1 MPAEPAKVTIRMY
14 NVGFGDCFLL
24 TFHYAPP
31 LKDQHILIDFG
42 SVSGSV
48 NMQEIAGQIRAACG
62 GKLYA
67 VVATHRHRDHISGFS
82 DAGGKQSP
90 GAIIASCKP
99 EVVVQPWT
107 ENPEAGADATS
118 APLLKKNQPANPL
131 RLFFASMNAMQAY
144 AQAVVDAAPLWR
156 GADGRPLALEKLA
169 ANNTKNP
176 DAVRNLRK
184 MGKRQPRFLQY
195 DSSSGLE
202 DNKLL
207 PGVKVRVLG
216 PPALKQ
222 QNLKKYAK
230 QSDEYWLATKFWG
243 LQQRAAA
250 AAGTFDLFPR
260 AARYGKG
267 PKPLHTR
274 WFIDHAE
281 SALKKNAL
289 AIVTILDRFL
299 NNTSLILLFEVKG
312 KKLLFPGDAQLENW
326 QWALSQ
332 DGIPDLLKDVDV
344 YKVGHHGSRNA
355 TPKELWN
362 VFEKRQERTLTTMMS
377 TATGVY
383 GRSEEGK
390 VPSANLVKAL
400 KNESTLKNTQDLKG
414 GKDPIVVEIE

>member
-1 MPAEPAKVTIRMY
+1 MANEPGKVTIRMY
-14 NVGFGDCFLL
+14 NVGFGDCFLV

-42 SVSGSV
+42 SVSGGV
-48 NMQEIAGQIRAACG
+48 NMKQIALQIRDACG

-82 DAGGKQSP
+82 DAGGTGSP

-107 ENPEAGADATS
+107 ENPDAGADATS
-118 APLLKKNQPANPL
+118 APLLRKNQPANPQ
-131 RLFFASMNAMQAY
+131 RLFFASMNAMQGY

-156 GADGRPLALEKLA
+156 GAENRPIAIEKLA
-169 ANNTKNP
+169 ANNTSNP

-184 MGKRQPRFLQY
+184 MGKQPPRFLQY
-195 DSSSGLE
+195 GSPSGLE
-202 DNKLL
+202 NDKLL
-207 PGVKVRVLG
+207 PGVKVTVLG

-230 QSDEYWLATKFWG
+230 QSDQYWLASKFWG

-250 AAGTFDLFPR
+250 TVGTFELFPR
-260 AARYGKG
+260 EAHYGKG
-267 PKPLHTR
+267 SQPLHTR
-274 WFIDHAE
+274 WFIEHAE

-289 AIVTILDRFL
+289 AIVTILDKFL
-299 NNTSLILLFEVKG
+299 NNTSLILLLEVKG

-332 DGIPDLLKDVDV
+332 DGIGDLLKDVDV
-344 YKVGHHGSRNA
+344 YKVAHHGSRNA

-362 VFEKRQERTLTTMMS
+362 RFEKRRERALTTMMS
-377 TATGVY
+377 TAAGVY
-383 GRSEEGK
+383 GRSEESK

-414 GKDPIVVEIE
+414 GKDPIVVEFE

>member
-1 MPAEPAKVTIRMY
+1 MPTEPAKVTMRMY

-48 NMQEIAGQIRAACG
+48 NMQEIAGQIRDVCG

-362 VFEKRQERTLTTMMS
+362 GFEKRQERTLTTMMS
-377 TATGVY
+377 TAAGVY